1 MMQVVG
7 KRLAPYIT
15 IRVMGLAH
23 TAQASPPMRTN
34 LWWLSSTAGTM
45 KRTRTRFLSSSTG
58 S

>member
-1 MMQVVG
+1 MQVVG

-23 TAQASPPMRTN
+23 TAQAKSTRMRTRP
-34 LWWLSSTAGTM
+34 WWLSSTAGAI
-45 KRTRTRFLSSSTG
+45 KHTRTRFLSGSTA